1 MTTLTVDGSPEES
14 GELSAEEQDSLAVG
28 EQMAEEQE
36 SLYAGKYKNAE
47 ELESAYIELQKK
59 LGSSESESEPES
71 EDTESEEAPEE
82 TTSFLDDLWE
92 QSRSEYKQDTLDK
105 LRGMD
110 PTELA
115 NMYLEYRNEVQKQA
129 PAKQEISPEVAAQL
143 KGIVGGDANYA
154 NMTNWA
160 SSNLSKEEI
169 TMFDQVMDSGDPNAA
184 FFAINSLAQ
193 RYQDAVGFDGK
204 MITGKS
210 SASTKAGF
218 KSQAEMIEAMQDP
231 RYDRDPAYRQEVM
244 QKLESSDVD
253 F

>member
-28 EQMAEEQE
+28 EQMEQE
-36 SLYAGKYKNAE
+36 QEQLLAGKYKNAE

-59 LGSSESESEPES
+59 LGSSDDKPAEEAES
-71 EDTESEEAPEE
+71 EDAPEE
-82 TTSFLDDLWE
+82 NVSLLDELWE
-92 QSRSEYKQDTLDK
+92 QSQSEYKEETLEK

-115 NMYLEYRNEVQKQA
+115 NMYLDYRNQVNQQPNQPREMPTETVN
-129 PAKQEISPEVAAQL
+129 QL
-143 KGIVGGDANYA
+143 KNIVGGEANYA
-154 NMTNWA
+154 NMTEWA
-160 SSNLSKEEI
+160 ASNMSKQEI
-169 TMFDQVMDSGDPNAA
+169 QMFDHVMDSGDPTAA

-204 MITGKS
+204 MLTGKAS
-210 SASTKAGF
+210 SNTKPGF

-244 QKLESSDVD
+244 RKLESSDVD

>member
-28 EQMAEEQE
+28 EQMAQEQE

-59 LGSSESESEPES
+59 LGSSDDEDSDNDGDESEN
-71 EDTESEEAPEE
+71 TSEES
-82 TTSFLDDLWE
+82 TSILDELWE
-92 QSRSEYKQDTLDK
+92 QSQSEFKEETLEK

-115 NMYLEYRNEVQKQA
+115 NMYLQYRNNASQQEPQARDMPQEV
-129 PAKQEISPEVAAQL
+129 VTQL
-143 KGIVGGDANYA
+143 KSIVGGDANYK
-154 NMTNWA
+154 NMTEWA
-160 SSNLSKEEI
+160 SSNLSEQEI
-169 TMFDQVMDSGDPNAA
+169 AMFDKVMDFGDPNAA
-184 FFAINSLAQ
+184 YFAINSLAQ

-204 MITGKS
+204 LLTGKAS
-210 SASTKAGF
+210 SSNKAGF
-218 KSQAEMIEAMQDP
+218 RSQAEMIEAMQDP

-244 QKLESSDVD
+244 QKLEASDVD

>member
-28 EQMAEEQE
+28 EQMAQEQE

-59 LGSSESESEPES
+59 LGSSDDEDSDNDGDES
-71 EDTESEEAPEE
+71 EDTSEES
-82 TTSFLDDLWE
+82 TSILDELWE
-92 QSRSEYKQDTLDK
+92 QSQSEFKEETLEK

-115 NMYLEYRNEVQKQA
+115 NMYLQYRNNASQQEPQARDMPQEV
-129 PAKQEISPEVAAQL
+129 VTQL
-143 KGIVGGDANYA
+143 KSIVGGDANYK
-154 NMTNWA
+154 NMTEWA
-160 SSNLSKEEI
+160 SSNLSEQEI
-169 TMFDQVMDSGDPNAA
+169 AMFDKVMDFGDPNAA
-184 FFAINSLAQ
+184 YFAISSLAQ

-204 MITGKS
+204 LLTGKAS
-210 SASTKAGF
+210 SNSKSGF
-218 KSQAEMIEAMQDP
+218 RSQAEMIEAMQDP

-244 QKLESSDVD
+244 QKLEASDVD

>member
-28 EQMAEEQE
+28 EQMAQEQE

-59 LGSSESESEPES
+59 LGSSDN
-71 EDTESEEAPEE
+71 EDTDEGDEPEEAPEE
-82 TTSFLDDLWE
+82 STSILDELWE
-92 QSRSEYKQDTLDK
+92 QSQSEFQQETLDK

-115 NMYLEYRNEVQKQA
+115 NMYLEYRSNASQQEPQA
-129 PAKQEISPEVAAQL
+129 REMSEETITQL
-143 KGIVGGDANYA
+143 KSIVGGDANYK
-154 NMTNWA
+154 NMTEWA
-160 SSNLSKEEI
+160 SSNLPEQEI
-169 TMFDQVMDSGDPNAA
+169 AMFDKVMDFGDPNAA
-184 FFAINSLAQ
+184 YFAINSLAQ

-204 MITGKS
+204 LLTGKAS
-210 SASTKAGF
+210 SNNKAGF
-218 KSQAEMIEAMQDP
+218 RSQAEMIEAMQDP

>member
-36 SLYAGKYKNAE
+36 QLFAGKYKNAE
-47 ELESAYIELQKK
+47 ELESAYLELQKK
-59 LGSSESESEPES
+59 LGSSESESESES
-71 EDTESEEAPEE
+71 TESEEAPEE

-92 QSRSEYKQDTLDK
+92 QSQSEYKQDTLDK

-129 PAKQEISPEVAAQL
+129 PTKQEISPQVATQL
-143 KGIVGGDANYA
+143 KNIVGGEANYA

-160 SSNLSKEEI
+160 ASNLSKEEI
-169 TMFDQVMDSGDPNAA
+169 TMFDHVMDSGDPNAA
-184 FFAINSLAQ
+184 FFAINSLAH
-193 RYQDAVGFDGK
+193 RYQDAVGYDGK
-204 MITGKS
+204 MLTGKS
-210 SASTKAGF
+210 SSNSKPGF
-218 KSQAEMIEAMQDP
+218 RSQAEMIEAMQDP

-244 QKLESSDVD
+244 QKLEASDVD